1 MNASELIKT
10 IRLQTGLSQEDFARA
25 IHVSFG
31 TVNRWENN
39 KSTPNRMAK
48 ALVTDY
54 CEKQGFD
61 RELID
66 AIQKIR
72 GSGQE

>member
-1 MNASELIKT
+1 MIASELIKN

-48 ALVTDY
+48 ALLTDY
-54 CEKQGFD
+54 CEKQGID
-61 RELID
+61 KELID

-72 GSGQE
+72 GGGE